1 MLETI
6 IVLLVLFWAFGFWGP
21 YHAHLGNFVHI
32 LIVVAVADKN
42 ERIAFF
48 GKLYSFDVNFG
59 DQRTGSIDH
68 AEAAAGAWT

>member
-32 LIVVAVADKN
+32 LVIIAVVVLVIRLIQGR
-42 ERIAFF
+42 RI
-48 GKLYSFDVNFG
+48 L
-59 DQRTGSIDH
+59 
-68 AEAAAGAWT
+68 